1 VGRQVPCPRVAG
13 VGWVD
18 VRSDIRPEALATR
31 TKHDLGTDLAL
42 TARIAARGSELDLT
56 DTDPTP
62 QLPGLDLPRRAGLSR
77 LARLKRIARDR
88 RSVWAATAL
97 LVVAGTVGS
106 VLGAR
111 SVAGADADKA
121 RLAFHLTSQEI
132 ASTLTL
138 AIKHEEDLVV
148 STSAFVAASDD
159 MSPTGFDKWAE
170 SVRALQR
177 FPELQNIGLVTQ
189 VPARGLV
196 AFRRRIKADPMRP
209 LGLSSPGP
217 KEPFQVLPP
226 GSRTYYCFAVAG
238 LARSLASYLS
248 TGVDYCALAKT
259 LAPSRDTGITSY
271 APFVNGTV
279 ATLGVETPVYRS
291 GVVPA
296 TVAERRRAFVGWLG
310 ELLVPGVVLQRALQ
324 GHPNTS
330 VTFRY
335 GNGSSNVVFS
345 SGTAPRHAQS
355 ERVDLHNGWSVQAL
369 AMAVPT
375 GVFADGSALT
385 VLVGGILLS
394 VLLGLLVF
402 VLGTGR
408 TRALSLVREKTRE
421 LSHLA
426 LHDALTGLPNRAL
439 VLDRAEQMLARVER
453 QPGSVAGALFI
464 DIDGFKRV
472 NDKLGHAAGDQL
484 LQIVGERLQ
493 GVVRDQ
499 DTVGR
504 LGGDEFV
511 VLVESTTREGP
522 VDLPDRIIEVLRHGI
537 DLDGSGRTQSFTASV
552 GIAVGQYATPDALL
566 RDADLALYAA
576 KAAGKDRYALFDA
589 SMSTSAEGR
598 LELEGD
604 LGAALREEQL
614 FLHYQPIFDLS
625 RHEVIGV
632 EALVRWRHPSR
643 GVVAPDEFIPMSE
656 ESGLILSLG
665 RWVLREACEQAA
677 RWQARGHPVSVFVNV
692 SAQQLSRD
700 GFAGDVRRALEISG
714 IDPSLLALEITET
727 TLMHDVAAAGER
739 LQEIKALGVR
749 VAIDDFGT
757 GYASLSQLQRMPV
770 DILKIDGSF
779 VAALDDTG
787 QGRELLEAILGVG
800 QALSLTVVAEGV
812 ETQTQ
817 LTALR
822 EMGCQRAQ
830 GYLLGRPAAADVVED
845 MFTGRL
851 GRAATSVVVG
861 STSTGSS

>member
-1 VGRQVPCPRVAG
+1 MGRVGR
-13 VGWVD
+13 
-18 VRSDIRPEALATR
+18 
-31 TKHDLGTDLAL
+31 
-42 TARIAARGSELDLT
+42 
-56 DTDPTP
+56 
-62 QLPGLDLPRRAGLSR
+62 
-77 LARLKRIARDR
+77 LKQIARDP
-88 RSVWAATAL
+88 RSVWLVTAL
-97 LVVAGTVGS
+97 LVAAGTVGS

-111 SVAGADADKA
+111 ALAVTDAEKA
-121 RLAFHLTSQEI
+121 RLAFHFTSAEI

-138 AIKHEEDLVV
+138 AIQHEEDLVV
-148 STSAFVAASDD
+148 SASAYVAANGDA
-159 MSPTGFDKWAE
+159 SPTGFDKWAE
-170 SVRALQR
+170 SVHALQR
-177 FPELQNIGLVTQ
+177 YPELQNIGLVARIPASRLAAFERQ
-189 VPARGLV
+189 VTVNPL
-196 AFRRRIKADPMRP
+196 RP
-209 LGLSSPGP
+209 LGLSAPGP
-217 KEPFQVLPP
+217 RERFQVLPP
-226 GSRTYYCFAVAG
+226 GPRPYYCFAVAG
-238 LARSLASYLS
+238 LARSLASYLP
-248 TGVDYCALAKT
+248 TGLDYCAVAPT
-259 LAPSRDTGITSY
+259 LASAPDTGLSSY
-271 APFVNGTV
+271 APFVQGNVT
-279 ATLGVETPVYRS
+279 TLGVEIPVYK
-291 GVVPA
+291 GGAVPA
-296 TVAERRRAFVGWLG
+296 TVAARRRAFAGWLG

-324 GHPNTS
+324 GHPNTA

-335 GNGSSNVVFS
+335 GNGSSDVVFT
-345 SGTAPRHAQS
+345 SGTVPRHAQS
-355 ERVDLHNGWSVQAL
+355 AWIDLRNGWSVQSLGIA
-369 AMAVPT
+369 AAS
-375 GVFADGSALT
+375 GVLGDGRALT

-394 VLLGLLVF
+394 VLLGLLVL

-453 QPGSVAGALFI
+453 HPGSVAGALFI
-464 DIDGFKRV
+464 DIDGFKHV

-484 LQIVGERLQ
+484 LQVVGERLQ
-493 GVVRDQ
+493 SVVRDQ

-522 VDLPDRIIEVLRHGI
+522 LDLPDRIVEALRRGI
-537 DLDGSGRTQSFTASV
+537 DLDGSGRTQSFTASL
-552 GIAVGQYATPDALL
+552 GMAVGQYATPDALL

-614 FLHYQPIFDLS
+614 FVQYQPIFDLS
-625 RHEVIGV
+625 RHEVTGV
-632 EALVRWRHPSR
+632 EALVRWRHPAR
-643 GVVAPDEFIPMSE
+643 GVLPPDEFIPMSE
-656 ESGLILSLG
+656 ESGLILSIG
-665 RWVLREACEQAA
+665 RWVLGEACKQAA
-677 RWQARGHPVSVFVNV
+677 RWHARGHPVSVFVNV

-739 LQEIKALGVR
+739 LREIKALGVR

-770 DILKIDGSF
+770 DILKIDSSF
-779 VAALDDTG
+779 VAALAEGG

-800 QALSLTVVAEGV
+800 HALSLTVVAEGV

-817 LTALR
+817 LIAL
-822 EMGCQRAQ
+822 EEIGCEQAQ
-830 GYLLGRPAAADVVED
+830 GHLLGRPCAADVIED
-845 MFTGRL
+845 VFSGQHR
-851 GRAATSVVVG
+851 RAAGSVTAGSVTSA
-861 STSTGSS
+861 SSA